1 MKFDVRPGATSD
13 VYFYEKHM
21 ESVFSITQVKMLRNL
36 VSLTFP
42 WKNEDQF
49 SLTPNRKLQLS
60 HSK

>member
-1 MKFDVRPGATSD
+1 M
-13 VYFYEKHM
+13 YFYEKHM